1 MLKNPICHRLSRA
14 WSTTSIRPMII
25 SSENKSKKNN
35 HIIRVELPLHIKMS
49 AISAYDNVMAT
60 LGGDLGTAEDIVKDF
75 ERALQIAQFN
85 LYDVQRRLADAHR
98 MVYDKR
104 QEIAALE
111 ALMRCSE

>member
-1 MLKNPICHRLSRA
+1 
-14 WSTTSIRPMII
+14 
-25 SSENKSKKNN
+25 
-35 HIIRVELPLHIKMS
+35 MS

-98 MVYDKR
+98 MVYEKL
-104 QEIAALE
+104 QEIAATRTQSE
-111 ALMRCSE
+111 MSCSE

>member
-1 MLKNPICHRLSRA
+1 M
-14 WSTTSIRPMII
+14 
-25 SSENKSKKNN
+25 SEKK
-35 HIIRVELPLHIKMS
+35 RKLED
-49 AISAYDNVMAT
+49 AYTNVLAT

-104 QEIAALE
+104 QEIE
-111 ALMRCSE
+111 AVMISSELND